1 MCGRGKSQEKGF
13 EVVKRQV
20 GIPALTR
27 ERPGIAEV
35 FSVCRAGE
43 VCQLE
48 RDRKAGISIY
58 LKKKAVWIGHY

>member
-1 MCGRGKSQEKGF
+1 MCGRGKSPEKGF

-20 GIPALTR
+20 GIPARTR

-35 FSVCRAGE
+35 CSACRAGE

-48 RDRKAGISIY
+48 RDRKTEVSIY
-58 LKKKAVWIGHY
+58 LKKKAVWLGHY